1 MSILEFMD
9 VLGNLGEFVGAI
21 AVLVTL
27 GYLTVQIRQ
36 NTQALRFQ
44 SGRESA
50 RLHTDIALALMR
62 PEVGE
67 VLARAARGEAIAEAE
82 HNYVDQ
88 FVYAWMS
95 ALHQDFL
102 EYRAGFQTDDWW
114 QVRESTVAQILSF
127 ELARATFRNFGRD
140 YWSPEFFDV
149 VNSIIERTP
158 AFNYYDKMRADEAS
172 KG

>member
-1 MSILEFMD
+1 MTFLELTD
-9 VLGNLGEFVGAI
+9 VLGNIGEFVGAI

-62 PEVGE
+62 SEIGE
-67 VLARAARGEAIAEAE
+67 VLARATRGEAITDAE

-88 FVYAWMS
+88 YVYAWMS

-102 EYRAGFQTDDWW
+102 EYRAGFQTNDWW
-114 QVRESTVAQILSF
+114 RVRESTIVQILSF
-127 ELARATFRNFGRD
+127 ELARVTFRNFGRD

-149 VNSIIERTP
+149 VTELMERNAT
-158 AFNYYDKMRADEAS
+158 FTYYDKMRADDAGRS
-172 KG
+172 